1 MDRSVIQQRL
11 AETEEQIAN
20 GESQIAQQ
28 RRLIAELESNG
39 SPAFHAQYLL
49 AGLELLQTARRDSR
63 DWLLKQLGGK
73 PRNDNPP
80 LPAAVDGVEE
90 TAVLSSKDFVN
101 PRRASMSP
109 PG

>member
-11 AETEEQIAN
+11 AETKEQIAN

-49 AGLELLQTARRDSR
+49 AGWSCC
-63 DWLLKQLGGK
+63 KPLGGI
-73 PRNDNPP
+73 
-80 LPAAVDGVEE
+80 VGIG
-90 TAVLSSKDFVN
+90 S
-101 PRRASMSP
+101 
-109 PG
+109 